1 MFWEPVRGT
10 ISISLNATGVC
21 PRAAIFTP
29 SHQPRWLFIR
39 ALPQQP
45 ERAGPAEPHINAQI
59 SALITTQPWIFHPTY
74 LIWLDRVVIV
84 DPKKCYSVCNLFI
97 YVSRSP
103 FSFSTVFAPLHS
115 CYRLSD
121 SIFSLANSIAA
132 VVLSLGRVSGFS
144 ASIKDK
150 PRLVLSPVSNMLCW
164 APGPG
169 RSGFWSLKTLLHY
182 SFIQFHY
189 GLPHSVTVMEHDLY
203 IYPLAS

>member
-1 MFWEPVRGT
+1 MKIKIRQKSVSCTLATRQECLKPLRIPSAPCISCGLWHSCMFWEPVRGT

-39 ALPQQP
+39 ALPQKP

-84 DPKKCYSVCNLFI
+84 DPKKCYSVWNLFI

-103 FSFSTVFAPLHS
+103 ILYCFCSVTFL
-115 CYRLSD
+115 
-121 SIFSLANSIAA
+121 
-132 VVLSLGRVSGFS
+132 
-144 ASIKDK
+144 
-150 PRLVLSPVSNMLCW
+150 LSP
-164 APGPG
+164 
-169 RSGFWSLKTLLHY
+169 FW
-182 SFIQFHY
+182 
-189 GLPHSVTVMEHDLY
+189 LY
-203 IYPLAS
+203 FLSR